1 MFWIVNALLSLSQ
14 PLAAQSLSAPELE
27 SRLRTASGLERAR
40 VLASLTDALKATEP
54 ARAIAFGNEAL
65 GLFALHEDLVPHVK
79 TLNEMA
85 WAHMTLGQ
93 YEAAASHAL
102 AGQQLG
108 ERGGDHLG
116 VARSLSNQ
124 GSMAQRRGDPERAV
138 ELFSRALRTQ
148 REIGDM
154 REISNSLNNLGFV
167 YSTDLADYGGA
178 LAYHL
183 EALTIREGVA
193 DRWMIALSLNNIG
206 IVYSRLRQYDR
217 ALEYFQRALV
227 IRREL
232 EVLPSVAATLSNIG
246 DVHMDLGEFKE
257 ALGYQRQALAIRE
270 KVGDPL
276 ATSLSHRNIGM
287 AQLALGRP
295 DSALSELKL
304 ATRGAE
310 EAGNQSLLVRNL
322 IGLSAVDRSLG
333 RHASS
338 VRIANRALM
347 VARAMGSRELTRQAW
362 EELSEAQSDA
372 GDLAAALASHR
383 AFKALSD
390 SIYDENTSRRV
401 AVLERHADAER
412 REHEASQLRAEA
424 AMLELVAGRRTLQR
438 NAVLVVGV
446 LLGLLGLVAYRR
458 RVDRTRLAEEL
469 SMTDALTGA
478 RNRRYLEQMLP
489 LDIASSRRRYRAA
502 VERGLPPPE
511 EADVGAFLLD
521 LDHFKQ
527 VNDQFGHAAGDR
539 LLKELA
545 STLRAACREA
555 DVIARW
561 GGEEFLVVTRSIDR
575 RQAGRVAERLRL
587 AVESH
592 TTLLG
597 DGRVIRVTCSLGHAV
612 FPFSPTHPDALSW
625 EDVVSLADHGSYA
638 AKRSGRNSW
647 VGYAEGNGVPPNA
660 VLHASPSQVSQWAD
674 EGLLRVVLRPEDSES
689 RLAEP
694 VPTG

>member
-1 MFWIVNALLSLSQ
+1 MT
-14 PLAAQSLSAPELE
+14 ELK
-27 SRLRTASGLERAR
+27 SRLPTVTGVERAR

-79 TLNEMA
+79 TLNEIA

-93 YEAAASHAL
+93 YDAATSHAI
-102 AGQQLG
+102 AGQRLG
-108 ERGGDHLG
+108 EHGGDRGG

-124 GSMAQRRGDPERAV
+124 GSMAQRRGDPEGAV
-138 ELFSRALRTQ
+138 ELFSRALLIQ
-148 REIGDM
+148 REIGVM
-154 REISNSLNNLGFV
+154 SEVSNSLNNLGFV
-167 YSTDLADYGGA
+167 HSTDLADYGRA

-183 EALTIREGVA
+183 EALAIRERVG

-206 IVYSRLRQYDR
+206 IVYSRLRQYER

-232 EVLPSVAATLSNIG
+232 DVLPSVGATLSNIG
-246 DVHMDLGEFKE
+246 DAHMDLGEFE
-257 ALGYQRQALAIRE
+257 QALSHQRQSLAIRE

-276 ATSLSHRNIGM
+276 AISLSHRNIGM
-287 AQLALGRP
+287 AQLAMGHP
-295 DSALSELKL
+295 DSALVELSL

-310 EAGNQSLLVRNL
+310 EAGNQALVVRNL

-338 VRIANRALM
+338 VRTANSALTL
-347 VARAMGSRELTRQAW
+347 ARAMGSRELTRQAW
-362 EELSEAQSDA
+362 EELSAAQSDA
-372 GDLAAALASHR
+372 GNLASALVSYR
-383 AFKALSD
+383 SFKALSD

-412 REHEASQLRAEA
+412 REHEASQLRAQA
-424 AMLELVAGRRTLQR
+424 AMLEVVADRRALQR
-438 NAVLVVGV
+438 NAVLVVGI

-469 SMTDALTGA
+469 SMTDSLTGA
-478 RNRRYLEQMLP
+478 RNRRYVEHMLP

-545 STLRAACREA
+545 STLRTACREA
-555 DVIARW
+555 DVVARW
-561 GGEEFLVVTRSIDR
+561 GGEEFLVVTRFIDR

-592 TTLLG
+592 TTVLG

-612 FPFSPTHPDALSW
+612 FPFSPSQPDALSW
-625 EDVVSLADHGSYA
+625 EEVVSLADHGSYA

-647 VGYAEGNGVPPNA
+647 VGYAEGDGVPPDA
-660 VLHASPSQVSQWAD
+660 VLHASPGQVAQWVA
-674 EGLLRVVLRPEDSES
+674 EGLLRVVPRRADSEARFVETVS
-689 RLAEP
+689 
-694 VPTG
+694 TG